1 MLKSSD
7 VVKAIIAISDIVT
20 RYQIDTFDVIPR
32 YNCGIYPKCFKGVD
46 DLIGG
51 LFDLSYRGFSIESF
65 RLNFGLRAPVIRI
78 NIYKDSTT
86 NIDESVIEALSTRFK
101 L

>member
-1 MLKSSD
+1 MMKSSE
-7 VVKAIIAISDIVT
+7 VVKAIIVISDIVI
-20 RYQIDTFDVIPR
+20 RYQIDTFDVIPK
-32 YNCGIYPKCFKGVD
+32 YNSGIYPKCFKGVD

-65 RLNFGLRAPVIRI
+65 RLIAGLRAPIIRI

-86 NIDESVIEALSTRFK
+86 NIDENVIEALSTRFK

>member
-32 YNCGIYPKCFKGVD
+32 YNSGIYPKCFKGVD
-46 DLIGG
+46 NLIGG

-65 RLNFGLRAPVIRI
+65 RLMAGLRVHIIRI

-86 NIDESVIEALSTRFK
+86 NIDENVIEALSTRFK

>member
-32 YNCGIYPKCFKGVD
+32 YNCGIYPKCFKGID

-51 LFDLSYRGFSIESF
+51 LFDLSYRGFSIGSF
-65 RLNFGLRAPVIRI
+65 RLMAGLRAPVIRI
-78 NIYKDSTT
+78 NIYKDSTS